1 MQELQQHLE
10 ATEQRL
16 DAFLVKLA
24 QRAQELLN
32 GFEQEAVNI
41 RRNDTIYG
49 QAYSRFLAATR
60 GQVQKLREK
69 VKEVEETQIM
79 PVFYRNCTQSSLAG
93 FSSMVYE
100 WRNRCQAKI
109 LQWEEQLYARESAA
123 IERAEWQDYETVFQS
138 HLQQYHAEKEKVYCK
153 QCGAKLAINQV
164 YYYTVYITCTFCQ
177 TQNIFNPGT
186 SARQLE
192 DTARK
197 LAEQR
202 SRPVLEQQQF
212 YQQRE
217 RDLYMQAH
225 ELQLSLIHEK
235 NNQIIKEKQQAIARL
250 EEQRQEA
257 VVKAPQLME
266 EYHRSVFDELNNLLP
281 DLREH
286 HEKFYRAITTH
297 YQ

>member
-1 MQELQQHLE
+1 MQELQQHLQ

-16 DAFLVKLA
+16 DTFLARLT

-32 GFEQEAVNI
+32 GFEQEAANI
-41 RRNDTIYG
+41 RRNDTLYG

-69 VKEVEETQIM
+69 VKEVEDSQIT
-79 PVFYRNCTQSSLAG
+79 PVFYTHCTQASDSS
-93 FSSMVYE
+93 FSAVVYE

-109 LQWEEQLYARESAA
+109 LQWEEQLYASESAA
-123 IERAEWQDYETVFQS
+123 IERAEWQDYETVFQN
-138 HLQQYHAEKEKVYCK
+138 HLNQYNTEKEKVVCK
-153 QCGAKLAINQV
+153 QCGAKLAIHQV
-164 YYYTVYITCTFCQ
+164 YYYTVYVTCSFCQ

-202 SRPVLEQQQF
+202 SRPLLEQQQF
-212 YQQRE
+212 YQQRG

-235 NNQIIKEKQQAIARL
+235 NKQVIQEKQQAIVRL

-266 EYHRSVFDELNNLLP
+266 AYHRSVFDELNNLLP

>member
-1 MQELQQHLE
+1 MTELKQHLE

-16 DAFLVKLA
+16 DVFLHKLSL
-24 QRAQELLN
+24 RAQELLS
-32 GFEQEAVNI
+32 GFEHEAPGI
-41 RRNDTIYG
+41 RAGDTLYG

-60 GQVQKLREK
+60 GQIQKLREK
-69 VKEVEETQIM
+69 VREVEETQIT
-79 PVFYRNCTQSSLAG
+79 PVFYSHTSQSGNAVY
-93 FSSMVYE
+93 SMVYE
-100 WRNRCQAKI
+100 WRNRCQARI
-109 LQWEEQLYARESAA
+109 LQWEEQLYTLEAAA
-123 IERAEWQDYETVFQS
+123 IERAEWQDYEAVFHK
-138 HLQQYHAEKEKVYCK
+138 HLNQYHAEKEEVFCK
-153 QCGAKLAINQV
+153 QCGAKLTINQV
-164 YYYTVYITCTFCQ
+164 FYYSVYITCAFCH
-177 TQNIFNPGT
+177 TQNIFDPGT

-202 SRPVLEQQQF
+202 SRPLLEQQQF

-225 ELQLSLIHEK
+225 QLQLSLVHET
-235 NNQIIKEKQQAIARL
+235 NSRIIQEKQQAITRL

-257 VVKAPQLME
+257 VLKAPELME
-266 EYHRSVFDELNNLLP
+266 AYHRSVFDELNRLLP

-286 HEKFYRAITTH
+286 HEKFYRAISTR